1 MKLRA
6 PWHRVRYPVK
16 MVPSLVELA
25 VSKQSPVAGPLERL
39 KVLVLGIGAPINEVL
54 PPSLKPIVRVR
65 IRVLDDVATV
75 CVRDWTE
82 LYVMWTVYIERE
94 YGVELDP
101 APQTI
106 LDIGGNVGV
115 ASLWLRD
122 QYPQARLEVL
132 EPAPNT
138 LAMANAGAGQF
149 PGVSFRAL
157 CLAQETGHV
166 EFTSGPDVKSW
177 SAMIVSEAEVG
188 EVETVSVPAVSFDD
202 LFETLGMDT
211 IDLIKTDAEAAEWF
225 MLASLTAETPVNH
238 IVGEFH
244 EGGDAIK
251 SLGRS
256 EEDVITSLRAEH
268 GWQVLEFDPDRPG
281 EYRDAEGPWKQ
292 RLLYLRNARRIG
304 AVKTPDS

>member
-1 MKLRA
+1 
-6 PWHRVRYPVK
+6 

-25 VSKQSPVAGPLERL
+25 VSRQSPVAGLLERF
-39 KVLVLGIGAPINEVL
+39 KVFLLGLGAPINEIL
-54 PPSLKPIVRVR
+54 PPSMKPIVRVR
-65 IRVLDDVATV
+65 IRVCGQVATV

-82 LYVMWTVYIERE
+82 LYVVWTVYIHRE

-138 LAMANAGAGQF
+138 LAMAKAGAGQF
-149 PGVSFRAL
+149 PGVSFHAL
-157 CLAQETGHV
+157 CMDQETGHV

-177 SAMIVSEAEVG
+177 SAMMATEAEVG

-202 LFETLGMDT
+202 LFEAVGMET

-256 EEDVITSLRAEH
+256 EDDIITTLRLEH
-268 GWQVLEFDPDRPG
+268 GWQILEFDPERPG
-281 EYRDAEGPWKQ
+281 YYRDAEGPWTQ
-292 RLLYLRNARRIG
+292 RILYFRNARRIG
-304 AVKTPDS
+304 AVKTADGNRSPSG